1 MITRDDII
9 RALTG
14 AGIGFR
20 LLEHAQAHT
29 TQDADAFIEGHE
41 GVRTKSLFLVNRRR
55 TARYLLIMDD
65 RKGLDVSG
73 LAVTLGENRLSFGSA
88 QRLTDAL
95 GLQPGVVS
103 PFGLID
109 PDHREV
115 SLLFDAEMLE
125 EEILTFHPGDNRAT
139 LFIGA
144 KDLLTFLAGLG
155 VEYRTIEV

>member
-1 MITRDDII
+1 MITRSDITC
-9 RALTG
+9 ALTA
-14 AGIGFR
+14 AGIDFR
-20 LLEHAQAHT
+20 LLEHAEART
-29 TQDADAFIEGHE
+29 THEADAFIEGHE

-55 TARYLLIMDD
+55 TVRYLLIMDD
-65 RKGLDVSG
+65 RKDLDVSR
-73 LAVTLGENRLSFGSA
+73 LAMTLGENRLSFGSA

-95 GLQPGVVS
+95 GLEQGVVS

-125 EEILTFHPGDNRAT
+125 EEILTFHPGDSRAT
-139 LFIGA
+139 IFIGT

-155 VEYRTIEV
+155 VEYRTVEA